1 MPSKLRVSIGWILI
15 AWAAWTMNGGGG
27 LVPVSSGERI
37 IMIPHETADDT
48 PAIANEFA
56 ALRIGAHADYLKS
69 KGHTLDIWDDDKV
82 GPDGN
87 PPALLEKYKP
97 YSLPEVLVIDP
108 PDKLLAREPF
118 TTADSAM
125 DILRKNGG

>member
-1 MPSKLRVSIGWILI
+1 MPKSRKLLGFALI
-15 AWAAWTMNGGGG
+15 AWALWTMYGGGG
-27 LVPVSSGERI
+27 ILPAPSGERI

-56 ALRIGAHADYLKS
+56 ALRIGAHAEYLKS

-82 GPDGN
+82 GPDGK

-118 TTADSAM
+118 TTADAAM
-125 DILRKNGG
+125 DLLRKNGG